1 MRHALPPRSFPP
13 RAIPRHAL
21 RIHRPRPQ
29 VRGRVGAQPPVRAS
43 DLVLAL
49 IGVAFL
55 GALGL
60 MAAASLIGRA
70 VAP

>member
-1 MRHALPPRSFPP
+1 MRHALPP

-21 RIHRPRPQ
+21 RPHRLRPEI
-29 VRGRVGAQPPVRAS
+29 RARIGAQPPVRTS

-55 GALGL
+55 GALAL
-60 MAAASLIGRA
+60 MAGASLLGRA
-70 VAP
+70 LAP